1 MALTKYNFN
10 SFDVTSAAS
19 KALGFNANANGFTT
33 IDAGSMVLIK
43 TLTASSSANLSF
55 VHGSS
60 DVVLDSTYP
69 VYRFVFTNCHPANN
83 EQQLYMSGSVDSGSN
98 FEATAKTTTCFRA
111 YHTEGG
117 SSGTLAYYT
126 GGDRANSTSSQ
137 YLSVEAS
144 NENDH
149 GVSGTFTLFNPSS
162 TTFVKHFISTS
173 NSVFKDSTDTTMNFY
188 VGGYFNTTSAINGI
202 RFRFNTGNMDVGTIK
217 LYGIKDS

>member
-1 MALTKYNFN
+1 MAII
-10 SFDVTSAAS
+10 S
-19 KALGFNANANGFTT
+19 NGTT
-33 IDAGSMVLIK
+33 IADAGSFSVGLGDMVLIK

-60 DVVLDSTYP
+60 NVVLDSTYP
-69 VYRFVFTNCHPANN
+69 VYKFVFTNCHPANN

-98 FEATAKTTTCFRA
+98 FEATPKTTTCFRA

-126 GGDRANSTSSQ
+126 GGDRANSNSSQ
-137 YLSVEAS
+137 FLSVEAS

-162 TTFVKHFISTS
+162 TTFVKHFISSS
-173 NSVFKDSTDTTMNFY
+173 NAVYNDSSDTTMNFY
-188 VGGYFNTTSAINGI
+188 VAGYFNTTSAIDGI
-202 RFRFNTGNMDVGTIK
+202 RFRFNTGNMDTGTIK
-217 LYGIKDS
+217 LYGLKDS